1 MPTTGLFP
9 KPAGKIVDRFL
20 AHNLA
25 EDVTPNASAA
35 TGLKVEH
42 SGVGALRVTRV
53 VFTNHVVATTDAG
66 SNGAHGS
73 IKLFDWPEALV
84 RNCGTGY
91 SLAIEGGAAASGLSA
106 TAAVVLGVGTAAVS
120 NGNAT
125 LTTTEADLVPSV
137 AATLVSSEASV
148 SGYSTGAQIVALT
161 DNSGGTAS
169 DTIPAQTGSYVE
181 ATQETTVASLAGKI
195 NELVAKVNASQAT
208 LMDGTGT
215 AKSAYLNFAVPA
227 ADHGATADTITVN
240 GEILFVWINQGD
252 AAA

>member
-25 EDVTPNASAA
+25 EDVTPNASAS

-53 VFTNHVVATTDAG
+53 VFTNHVLATTDAG
-66 SNGAHGS
+66 ANGAHAS
-73 IKLFDWPEALV
+73 VKLFDWPEALV
-84 RNCGTGY
+84 RNCGVGY
-91 SLAIEGGAAASGLSA
+91 SLSIEGGGTASGLDDDA
-106 TAAVVLGVGTAAVS
+106 EVVLSVGTTEVADT
-120 NGNAT
+120 NAT

-137 AATLVSSEASV
+137 AATLVAGVDSV
-148 SGYSTGAQIVALT
+148 TGYSTGSQIVALT
-161 DNSGGTAS
+161 DSSGGTAS
-169 DTIPAQTGSYVE
+169 DTLAAITGSYVE
-181 ATQETTVASLAGKI
+181 ATIENTVASLAAKI
-195 NELVAKVNASQAT
+195 NELVAKANASQAT

-227 ADHGATADTITVN
+227 ADHGAVADTITVN
-240 GEILFVWINQGD
+240 GEIVFVWINQGD